1 MNEFEQITQ
10 TEQWNLKSRIIQ
22 LIKSKDSLLKA
33 VGKKYLSQVT
43 PELIK
48 TWNESVQILKEIN
61 AHIET
66 PLEEISTARLI
77 SDSSS
82 ATIESTL
89 NRHISNYSI
98 LNTVPIVFAD
108 GDVEELDMFKWK
120 IGKIFFLKQINSNIF
135 YLCRCTNTPRD
146 TKQNVVTDDK
156 VSDIQIQWT
165 IQFNHWHHE
174 IDEDT
179 INAIRANNFL
189 SIIKEANAI
198 MNEFDKLKELKD
210 YSTCRYPSYSLR
222 NCKVITELN
231 N

>member
-10 TEQWNLKSRIIQ
+10 AEQWNLQSRVMQ
-22 LIKSKDSLLKA
+22 LYKNKDLLQKA
-33 VGKKYLSQVT
+33 VEKKYLSKIT
-43 PELIK
+43 PELTK
-48 TWNESVQILKEIN
+48 AWNESVQIFKEIN
-61 AHIET
+61 AHIEK
-66 PLEEISTARLI
+66 PLDEISTARLI

-82 ATIESTL
+82 AIIESTL
-89 NRHISNYSI
+89 NRHISNYSV

-135 YLCRCTNTPRD
+135 YLCRCANIPRD
-146 TKQNVVTDDK
+146 TKQNLVTDNK

-165 IQFNHWHHE
+165 IQFDHWHHI

-179 INAIRANNFL
+179 INAIRANDFL
-189 SIIKEANAI
+189 SITKEANAI
-198 MNEFDKLKELKD
+198 INEFDKLNELKD
-210 YSTCRYPSYSLR
+210 YSKCRYPSYSLR

-231 N
+231 D